1 MLLHRQRPWSVRRQT
16 LTASVTA
23 RYKTLLLPQQRVPSL
38 QLLPRVPTLSASA
51 TVAQPVTTCV
61 PGCAP
66 VVLAG
71 SVGTRGSV
79 SPTSAT
85 NTPTQAQRAP
95 YRAPLSPPPRAH
107 LAELAADLL
116 WQVLPQAAEH
126 GHLEGRDRVHD
137 LLEPNRELPHPAGS
151 NPASTHSAWK
161 RAWLQPG
168 SARPSGLGASP
179 PMRMRFTTLASV
191 AEPSGA
197 VRSLQFFHWTSQQN
211 SMRTRKRDQ
220 HMLAAPASH
229 RSRLR
234 TAVPAQAAALQTRAL
249 DQASQTPHVKSMG
262 QAGAPECPGVPL
274 SLTLA
279 PHSSLWCTLGY
290 FSPRDARRS
299 GQ

>member
-1 MLLHRQRPWSVRRQT
+1 MECTPSNPHSQCHSALQD
-16 LTASVTA
+16 TALATAARAFTSVTA
-23 RYKTLLLPQQRVPSL
+23 TRAH
-38 QLLPRVPTLSASA
+38 TLSQRNCRTTSDDMRPWLCASCIGWECGHA
-51 TVAQPVTTCV
+51 RQCVANERHQHPDAITAR
-61 PGCAP
+61 P
-66 VVLAG
+66 LQ
-71 SVGTRGSV
+71 
-79 SPTSAT
+79 SA
-85 NTPTQAQRAP
+85 AVA
-95 YRAPLSPPPRAH
+95 PPRAH